1 MRSKM
6 LDEQIAMK
14 GKMNNILSAQQYEK
28 WTAIKGKQHKKR
40 RMHQREKTHKRNKK
54 GAIKKNSR
62 N

>member
-28 WTAIKGKQHKKR
+28 QKR
-40 RMHQREKTHKRNKK
+40 SNKK
-54 GAIKKNSR
+54 KTLGINREFFYSKKF
-62 N
+62 